1 VEMLQNS
8 HLSLTAQRKL
18 VRGGISTRAPVRN
31 VEALIMGHGTLS
43 AIKVVGQ
50 RVRLAAQ
57 CAADQQSRT
66 TTVLVS
72 ANTANG

>member
-1 VEMLQNS
+1 MLQNS

-18 VRGGISTRAPVRN
+18 VRGGISTLSAPVRN

>member
-1 VEMLQNS
+1 MPMEMQKK
-8 HLSLTAQRKL
+8 SLTF
-18 VRGGISTRAPVRN
+18 RGSMAFVDVDFSAPVRN